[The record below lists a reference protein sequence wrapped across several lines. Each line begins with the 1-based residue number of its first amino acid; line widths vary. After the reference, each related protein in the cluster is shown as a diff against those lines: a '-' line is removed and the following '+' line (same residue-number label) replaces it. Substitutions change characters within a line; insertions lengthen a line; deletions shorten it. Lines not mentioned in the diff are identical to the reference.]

1 MKIAIPTWN
10 GRVSPVFDTA
20 SRLLVVE
27 GAEGSETARFET
39 EISEQFLPSKI
50 MRLTGLGID
59 TLICGAISRP
69 LAYMITTAGIKIIP
83 WISGQVEDV
92 LQAFLTGTLFDP
104 RFIMP
109 GCAGPLGK
117 GPDGRHGQGGG
128 RRRRGTHFPT

>member
-27 GAEGSETARFET
+27 VGEGRECSRFET
-39 EISEQFLPSKI
+39 DISEHFLPSKI
-50 MRLTGLGID
+50 IRLTELGID

-69 LAYMITTAGIKIIP
+69 LVYMITTAGIKLVP

-92 LQAFLTGTLFDP
+92 LQAFLAGTLFDL
-104 RFIMP
+104 RFMMP
-109 GCAGPLGK
+109 GCAGYWGK
-117 GPDGRHGQGGG
+117 GSGARHGRGMG
-128 RRRRGTHFPT
+128 RRRGTHFP